1 MALLV
6 NDPIMFMKSI
16 LLLRHIKEQNLSPGD
31 DFIHS
36 MGVMFLFEFWA
47 TREAVVS
54 PAIYSIML
62 GRLL

>member
-1 MALLV
+1 MASLE

-16 LLLRHIKEQNLSPGD
+16 LLLMHIEQQNLSPCD
-31 DFIHS
+31 DFIHC
-36 MGVMFLFEFWA
+36 MGVMFLVKFWA